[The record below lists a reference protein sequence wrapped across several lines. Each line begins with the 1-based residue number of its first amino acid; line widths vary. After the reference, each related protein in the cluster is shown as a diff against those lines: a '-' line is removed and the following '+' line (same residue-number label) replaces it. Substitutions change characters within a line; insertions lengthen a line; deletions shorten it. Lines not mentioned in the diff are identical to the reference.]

1 MAITSWS
8 WPYRHAL
15 IGTLGAMALVLA
27 GVTGYLYLERAR
39 TLDEGRAAAG
49 RMAHVLEEQAARAF
63 HGVDLTLLGI
73 ADAIAVAPRL
83 AANNPAFEEAL
94 RRRLTHLPFVR
105 GLFVIGPDGFVTQET
120 NQPQSPRVS
129 LGDRGY
135 FRVHAENPEAGLYIS
150 APLMSRVVGRW
161 FISASR
167 RINGPTGRFAG
178 VATAAVEPAYFERL
192 YQQLHLGEGDAI
204 ALFKTDGTLLFR
216 SPYPEG
222 AIGKSFADLEVV
234 RRVLPGQS
242 VGTFRARS
250 PFDGVRRIVS
260 YRVVEGL
267 PLVVAVGLAE
277 RPLLAGWRRLA
288 ITALTGT
295 VVAIAFAT
303 TVSLLLMRQAR
314 QRREL
319 QERRA
324 HARGLEDLGRMT
336 GGIAHDFNNILNV
349 VATNLETIRRRAA
362 TERLPVSTDPAM
374 RAVEQGTKLVSQLLA
389 FARRQELTVRAL
401 DTNQVVQ
408 ALMPVLTQATG
419 PRVVIRTDQ
428 ADGVWPC
435 LADEAQLNSA
445 ILNLVVNARDAM
457 SDGQGVIRITTRNF
471 PLGRQPSMPALTP
484 GDYVRVTVTDNGSG
498 MPASVLR
505 RATEP
510 LYTTKG
516 EGMGAGLGLS
526 QAYGFAR
533 QVGGDL
539 VIESTVGV
547 GTSVHLVLRR
557 APAAAGD
564 GRPEDGGLRD
574 ERSRRSPGE
583 LRAESP

>member
-1 MAITSWS
+1 MAITWWS
-8 WPYRHAL
+8 RPIRRAL
-15 IGTLGAMALVLA
+15 VGTVGAMALVVA
-27 GVTGYLYLERAR
+27 GVALYVYLERAR

-49 RMAHVLEEQAARAF
+49 RLAHALEEQAARAF

-73 ADAIAVAPRL
+73 ADAMAVAPRL
-83 AANNPAFEEAL
+83 EAHNPAFEDAL
-94 RRRLTHLPFVR
+94 RRRLAHLPFVR
-105 GLFVIGPDGFVTQET
+105 GLFVVGADGFVIQET
-120 NQPQSPRVS
+120 NQPRSPHLS
-129 LGDRGY
+129 LADRGY
-135 FRVHAENPEAGLYIS
+135 FRVQAENPETGLYIS

-167 RINGPTGRFAG
+167 RINGATGRFAG
-178 VATAAVEPAYFERL
+178 IAAAAVEPGYFERL
-192 YQQLHLGEGDAI
+192 YQTLHLGEGDAI

-234 RRVLPGQS
+234 RRVLPDRGA
-242 VGTFRARS
+242 GTFRARS

-295 VVAIAFAT
+295 VVAIALAT
-303 TVSLLLMRQAR
+303 TVSLLLARQAR

-319 QERRA
+319 QERLA

-336 GGIAHDFNNILNV
+336 GGIAHDFNNVLNV

-362 TERLPVSTDPAM
+362 TERLPVSVDPAM

-389 FARRQELTVRAL
+389 FARRQELTVRPL
-401 DTNQVVQ
+401 DTNRVVQ
-408 ALMPVLTQATG
+408 ALIPVLTQATG
-419 PRVVIRTDQ
+419 PRVVIRTDL
-428 ADGVWPC
+428 ADGVWAC

-445 ILNLVVNARDAM
+445 LLNLVVNARDAM
-457 SDGQGVIRITTRNF
+457 PEGQGVIRITTRNY
-471 PLGRQPSMPALTP
+471 PLSRQPSVPNLAP

-498 MPASVLR
+498 MPASVAR

-557 APAAAGD
+557 APGTPGAG
-564 GRPEDGGLRD
+564 GPEDDRLRD
-574 ERSRRSPGE
+574 ARSRRSPGE